1 MRFLKK
7 LFLYLLL
14 ILALSAGAMAIAG
27 KFRQGNRSYVPFLKP
42 CRTPLKYS
50 IGEIDP
56 RFNVTSE
63 QLKNIIAESENV
75 WEKEGGLDLFAYDAG
90 APLQIKMVY
99 DERQQETVEADQ
111 MENDLKILENQR
123 LTLDRQY
130 SGLDREYDRKL
141 AAFESALAAYE
152 KKLKDYNKD
161 VSYWNKK
168 GGAPAGEYEKLKKE
182 QKNLN
187 ETYDA
192 LKKQENELKKLASK
206 INNVA
211 NKENSIVDSYNL
223 AVTTYQNKYGEAQE
237 FEKGVFDSMLG
248 ITIYQFRGMDD
259 LRLTII
265 HELGHML
272 GLGHTQNPQ
281 SIMYYLMGEQ
291 NLENPT
297 LVSEDVAELK
307 NVCELN

>member
-1 MRFLKK
+1 MRFLRK

-14 ILALSAGAMAIAG
+14 LIILSAGAVVVAG
-27 KFRQGNRSYVPFLKP
+27 KFRQGNRAYVPFAKS

-56 RFNVTSE
+56 RFDITPE
-63 QLKNIIAESENV
+63 QLKNIIAEAENV
-75 WEKEGGLDLFAYDAG
+75 WEKEGGLDFFTYDPG

-99 DERQQETVEADQ
+99 DERQQGTVEADQ
-111 MENDLKILENQR
+111 LENDLKTLENQR
-123 LTLDRQY
+123 LALDRQY
-130 SGLDREYDRKL
+130 GGLDQEYDRKL
-141 AAFESALAAYE
+141 AAFKSALAAYE

-168 GGAPAGEYEKLKKE
+168 GGAPEDEYEKLKKE
-182 QKNLN
+182 QEELEKDY
-187 ETYDA
+187 EA
-192 LKKQENELKKLASK
+192 LKDQESELKKLASRL
-206 INNVA
+206 NSLV
-211 NKENSIVDSYNL
+211 NKENALVNNYNL
-223 AVTTYQNKYGEAQE
+223 AITTYQNKYGETQE
-237 FEKGVFDSMLG
+237 FEKGVFDSAQG

-265 HELGHML
+265 HELGHAL

-297 LVSEDVAELK
+297 PISEDMAELK
-307 NVCELN
+307 NVCQLN